1 MNQSTGIS
9 HIAVIMDGNGRW
21 AERRGLSRTDGHVEG
36 VSTVV
41 KIVKRAAERNVR
53 YLTLYTFSAENWK
66 RPQKEVEFI
75 LQLPKKFLFQ
85 YLPEL
90 MRNNVKINILGDLQ
104 RLPYGTREALKH
116 AVKKTGKNDGLQLNF
131 ALNYGG
137 RQEILKAFETMKEEN
152 TEFTEE
158 AVSKY
163 LYTNEMPEPDLL
175 IRTGGEKRL
184 SNFLLWQM
192 AYTEFYFSDALWPD
206 FSNEEFDLAIDEF
219 NVRHRRFGGL

>member
-1 MNQSTGIS
+1 MSQLTGIS
-9 HIAVIMDGNGRW
+9 HIAIIMDGNGRW
-21 AERRGLSRTDGHVEG
+21 AEKRELSRTDGHSKG

-41 KIVKRAAERNVR
+41 RIVKRASERNVK
-53 YLTLYTFSAENWK
+53 YLTLYTFSSENWK

-90 MRNNVKINILGDLQ
+90 MRNNVKINILGDIE

-116 AVKKTGKNDGLQLNF
+116 AVRKTAKNDGLQLNF

-137 RQEILKAFETMKEEN
+137 RQELLNAFRQMKEAGEEV
-152 TEFTEE
+152 TEKGLE
-158 AVSKY
+158 KY
-163 LYTNEMPEPDLL
+163 LYTSGMPDPELL
-175 IRTGGEKRL
+175 IRTGGEKRI

-192 AYTEFYFSDALWPD
+192 AYTEYYFSDALWPD
-206 FSNEEFDLAIDEF
+206 FSEDEFDRAIDEF
-219 NVRHRRFGGL
+219 NFRHRRFGGL

>member
-1 MNQSTGIS
+1 MSQLADIS
-9 HIAVIMDGNGRW
+9 HIAIIMDGNGRW

-41 KIVKRAAERNVR
+41 KIVKRAAERDVKF
-53 YLTLYTFSAENWK
+53 LTLYTFSSENWK

-90 MRNNVKINILGDLQ
+90 MKNNVKINILGDIRQ
-104 RLPYGTREALKH
+104 LPYSTREALKH
-116 AVKKTGKNDGLQLNF
+116 AVRKTAKNDGLQLNF

-137 RQEILKAFETMKEEN
+137 RQELLKAFEEMKAAGDDV
-152 TEFTEE
+152 TEDHLE
-158 AVSKY
+158 KY
-163 LYTNEMPEPDLL
+163 LYTAGMPDPDLL

-192 AYTEFYFSDALWPD
+192 AYTEFCFSDSLWPD
-206 FSNEEFDLAIDEF
+206 FSVEEFDAAIDEF
-219 NVRHRRFGGL
+219 AVRHRRFGGL

>member
-21 AERRGLSRTDGHVEG
+21 AEQRGLSRTEGHVEG

-41 KIVKRAAERNVR
+41 RIVKRASERNVKF
-53 YLTLYTFSAENWK
+53 LTLYTFSSENWK

-90 MRNNVKINILGDLQ
+90 MRNNVKINILGDIH

-116 AVKKTGKNDGLQLNF
+116 AVKKTAKNDGLQLNF

-137 RQEILKAFETMKEEN
+137 RQEILKAFEEMRAAGVA
-152 TEFTEE
+152 FTEE
-158 AVSKY
+158 TVSNY
-163 LYTNEMPEPDLL
+163 LYTNQMPEPDLL

-206 FSNEEFDLAIDEF
+206 FSNEEFDLAINEF

>member
-41 KIVKRAAERNVR
+41 KIVKRASERNVKF
-53 YLTLYTFSAENWK
+53 LTLYTFSSENWK

-90 MRNNVKINILGDLQ
+90 MKNNVKINILGDLQ

-116 AVKKTGKNDGLQLNF
+116 AVKKTAKNDGLQLNF

-137 RQEILKAFETMKEEN
+137 RQEILRAFKTMREEN
-152 TEFTEE
+152 VEFTEE

-163 LYTNEMPEPDLL
+163 LYTNQMPEPDLL

-206 FSNEEFDLAIDEF
+206 FSNEEFDLAMNEF

>member
-1 MNQSTGIS
+1 MNQTTGIS

-21 AERRGLSRTDGHVEG
+21 AERRGLSRTEGHLEG
-36 VSTVV
+36 VSAVV
-41 KIVKRAAERNVR
+41 RIVKKASERNVKF
-53 YLTLYTFSAENWK
+53 LTLFAFSSENWK

-90 MRNNVKINILGDLQ
+90 IRNNVKINLLGDLQ
-104 RLPYGTREALKH
+104 QLPYSTREALKH
-116 AVKKTGKNDGLQLNF
+116 AVKKTAKNDGLQLNF

-137 RQEILKAFETMKEEN
+137 RQEILKAFEMMKEDDV
-152 TEFTEE
+152 EFTEA

-163 LYTNEMPEPDLL
+163 LYTNQMPEPDLL

-192 AYTEFYFSDALWPD
+192 AYTEFYFSAALWPD
-206 FSNEEFDLAIDEF
+206 FSNEEFDLAINEF
-219 NVRHRRFGGL
+219 NGRHRRFGGL

>member
-1 MNQSTGIS
+1 MNQSAGIS
-9 HIAVIMDGNGRW
+9 HIAIIMDGNGRW
-21 AERRGLSRTDGHVEG
+21 AERRGLSRTDGHLEG
-36 VSTVV
+36 VSAVV
-41 KIVKRAAERNVR
+41 RIVKRASERNVKF
-53 YLTLYTFSAENWK
+53 LTLYTFSAENWK

-104 RLPYGTREALKH
+104 QLPYSTREALKH
-116 AVKKTGKNDGLQLNF
+116 AVKKTAKNDGLQLNF

-137 RQEILKAFETMKEEN
+137 RQEILKAFETMKEEGIA
-152 TEFTEE
+152 FTEE
-158 AVSKY
+158 SVERY
-163 LYTNEMPEPDLL
+163 LYTNQMPEPDLL

-192 AYTEFYFSDALWPD
+192 AYTEFYFSDVLWPD
-206 FSNEEFDLAIDEF
+206 FSNEEFDKALNEF

>member
-41 KIVKRAAERNVR
+41 RIVKKAVERNVR

-75 LQLPKKFLFQ
+75 LQLPKRFLFQ

-104 RLPYGTREALKH
+104 RLPYGTREALKY
-116 AVKKTGKNDGLQLNF
+116 AVKKTAENDGLQLNF

-137 RQEILKAFETMKEEN
+137 RQEILKAFEKMKEEKV
-152 TEFTEE
+152 EFTEE
-158 AVSKY
+158 AVSTY
-163 LYTNEMPEPDLL
+163 LYTNQMPEPDLL

>member
-1 MNQSTGIS
+1 MNQLADIS
-9 HIAVIMDGNGRW
+9 HIAIIMDGNGRW

-41 KIVKRAAERNVR
+41 KIVKRAAERDVKF
-53 YLTLYTFSAENWK
+53 LTLYTFSSENWK

-90 MRNNVKINILGDLQ
+90 MRNNVKINILGDIRQ
-104 RLPYGTREALKH
+104 LPYSTREALKH
-116 AVKKTGKNDGLQLNF
+116 AVRKTAKNDGLQLNF

-137 RQEILKAFETMKEEN
+137 RQELLKAFEEMKAAGEDV
-152 TEFTEE
+152 TEDHLE
-158 AVSKY
+158 KY
-163 LYTNEMPEPDLL
+163 LYTAGMPDPDLL

-192 AYTEFYFSDALWPD
+192 AYTEFSFSDSLWPD
-206 FSNEEFDLAIDEF
+206 FSAEEFDAAIDEF
-219 NVRHRRFGGL
+219 AIRHRRFGGL